1 MKAAALPENEKDRLN
16 ALATYNLLDTP
27 AEDIYDDVTRMAS
40 EICRTPISS
49 ISLVDADRQW
59 FKSSQGL
66 KVNQT
71 PREYSFCAHAIL
83 SPDEIFVVP
92 DARLDDRFSDNPLT
106 TGVPNVVF
114 YAGVPLTANDGH
126 ALGSLCVIDS
136 RPRTLTENQLLALK
150 SLGRLVNTQF
160 ELRKIKA
167 ERDQLQLELDQAT
180 VGRRNLLR
188 FLAYRLKPLVRPM
201 LNDIRALLGSNP
213 QPDQVIHLQ
222 SLEQTGRTIQEML
235 DDPELFKNQS

>member
-1 MKAAALPENEKDRLN
+1 MKAAALPENEKARLK
-16 ALATYNLLDTP
+16 ALADHNLLDTP

-49 ISLVDADRQW
+49 ISLVDANRQW

-66 KVNQT
+66 KVGET
-71 PREYSFCAHAIL
+71 PREHSFCAHAIL
-83 SPDEIFVVP
+83 QPDEIFVVP

-106 TGVPNVVF
+106 TGAPNVIF
-114 YAGVPLTANDGH
+114 YAGVPLTSDDGY

-136 RPRTLTENQLLALK
+136 RPRTLTDNQLLALK
-150 SLGRLVNTQF
+150 SLARLVNTHF
-160 ELRKIKA
+160 ELRKAKA
-167 ERDQLQLELDQAT
+167 ERDQLRHELDQAT

-188 FLAYRLKPLVRPM
+188 FLAYRLKPLVEPM
-201 LNDIRALLGSNP
+201 LNDIRALSGTNL
-213 QPDQVIHLQ
+213 QPNQVTHLQ
-222 SLEQTGRTIQEML
+222 SLEQTGRAIQGML